1 MRKTFL
7 SIALSI
13 VTLIASAQIGSGQW
27 KIHPYFVDYN
37 IVNSIDAGSRV
48 YYLSSGSLFYY
59 DKASQSGGSIDA
71 LGDINDCCVKQIYYS
86 YEKGLLFIA
95 YDDCNIDVIDQQ
107 GKVYNISAIKDVVLA
122 RTKVINDITFGNGK
136 AYVAT
141 SFGYIAIDLD
151 TLGVLEVRI
160 FDMDIASVA
169 IVGGYKVMSFSNK
182 FYYCGA
188 DEQIERGSWHKIT
201 DNSAGKGKIISI
213 NDNKFFLFTAKQLYR
228 VTMSEAGDGTLTF
241 TPTLMEGEIPTSIQC
256 CPSGFV
262 TSHYYYLTSG
272 SYGIQIK
279 NFRDYYYTFDENGEN
294 QTLHSGAGIYSSQ
307 EDGNWWVINS
317 DGLSHIV
324 NGVDNIIAEPNGI
337 TIKDRAYWTT
347 YDPYQQRVILSRT
360 SENFVLEVY
369 DAATGTEINSWDE
382 NKWHNITPVNAD
394 ASYGGNYWIVV
405 SPNEP
410 NTYYFSYRKNGGVV
424 KVQNDS
430 IVASYK
436 TSNSPLVDRAVAL
449 GFDSKGNLWM
459 PQTRSATA
467 DVVVISAQNQL
478 QHNVTPSMFVT
489 NSLGGACYLGD
500 GGAFKRISFSIGAG
514 DTKVFSA
521 GNYNDPLI
529 IWNNNDDF
537 SVKQYK
543 VFKSFSDQDNKYFT
557 TYGWVYSMADND
569 GMIWMGTVRGVI
581 TFDPTNAFDDDF
593 KITRPKVTK
602 SEGASV
608 NEILLDGIQVNCIS
622 CDEQNRKWFAT
633 NTAGVFMTNADGTEV
648 IKHFDTSN
656 SVIPSDQVYSV
667 CCNRSNNSVMIVTAK
682 GVVEYYNDMTP
693 TAADYSNVYAYPNP
707 VQATFTGYVTIK
719 GLMENSNVVI
729 TNAAGTKVAT
739 LSSTGGTAL
748 WDVCNSSGVPVKTGV
763 YKVYAS
769 QGTPSTTGKPLTKI
783 AVIK

>member
-13 VTLIASAQIGSGQW
+13 VTLIASAQLGSGQW
-27 KIHPYFVDYN
+27 KIHPYFVADN
-37 IVNSIDAGSRV
+37 IVNSIDAGTRV

-59 DKASQSGGSIDA
+59 DKASQYNGPIDA
-71 LGDINDCCVKQIYYS
+71 LGDINGCNVSQIYYS
-86 YEKGLLFIA
+86 VEKGLLFIT
-95 YDDCNIDVIDQQ
+95 YDNCNIDVIDQQ
-107 GKVYNISAIKDVVLA
+107 GKVYNINAIKDVVLPKSKA
-122 RTKVINDITFGNGK
+122 INDITFGNGK

-141 SFGYIAIDLD
+141 SFGYIAVDLD
-151 TLGVLEVRI
+151 TFRVTEVR
-160 FDMDIASVA
+160 FYADIASAA
-169 IVGGYKVMSFSNK
+169 IVGGYKVMSHASK
-182 FYYCGA
+182 FFYCAA
-188 DEQIERGSWHKIT
+188 DEQIEKI
-201 DNSAGKGKIISI
+201 NSYKQTEHSVGKGKIFPI
-213 NDNKFFLFTAKQLYR
+213 NNNSFFFFASNKLYR
-228 VTMSEAGDGTLTF
+228 VTMAEAGDGTLTF
-241 TPTLMEGEIPTSIQC
+241 SMTQTQGEIPTSIQR

-262 TSHYYYLTSG
+262 TSNYYYYTSG

-307 EDGNWWVINS
+307 ENGNWWAINS

-324 NGVDNIIAEPNGI
+324 NGVNNVVAEPNGI

-382 NKWHNITPVNAD
+382 NMWHNITPVNAND
-394 ASYGGNYWIVV
+394 SYKGNYWIVV

-410 NTYYFSYRKNGGVV
+410 NTYFFSYRRDGGVV

-478 QHNVTPSMFVT
+478 QHNVTPSLFVT

-569 GMIWMGTVRGVI
+569 GMMWMGTVRGVI
-581 TFDPTNAFDDDF
+581 TFDPRNAFDDDF

-633 NTAGVFMTNADGTEV
+633 NTAGVFMTNPDGTE
-648 IKHFDTSN
+648 ILKHFDTSN
-656 SVIPSDQVYSV
+656 SVIPCDQVYSV
-667 CCNRSNNSVMIVTAK
+667 CCNKSNNSVMIVTAK
-682 GVVEYYNDMTP
+682 GVVEYYYDMTP

-719 GLMENSNVVI
+719 GLMENSTVVI

-783 AVIK
+783 AVIR